1 MKITVFSSFLHR
13 DEQLWLNLLTA
24 ASDEDRRLLE
34 QAAAALPLVA
44 DVTRSDVFLLAPLA
58 DEEIGV
64 VVHARPHSMATLY
77 PDSPTGN
84 RYTVADRPWLWT
96 AVRSDQHWTRVEPEV
111 PQQRPEIGQEVWPIV
126 GGDRR
131 SLAAMVVY
139 TNVIERERHRRRDP
153 AFQRALHRLLQ
164 MAAAGQLAGVE
175 VVPPFE
181 EHDGILFV
189 DHLAQYR
196 YLSGQANNVYRR
208 LGYLD
213 DLRGRSLDEVAAG
226 DLELVQKAWQSQQC
240 EFAEGDVRGHTV
252 QRSAIPLLGPP
263 DLTLWERLQMRRRD
277 ANRHGALVI
286 VKDVTE
292 EIAQERELKVKA
304 VMLKEVHHRVKNNLQ
319 MLVSI
324 MRMQARRAFTEEAR
338 SLLYESINRIL
349 SMSAIHES
357 LSEGEDQVLNLSDVV
372 QRMMRHLQQSAVG
385 PARDIRLLVEDSD
398 DVHLPTNKATACA
411 LVINELVLNALKHG
425 FREDVSG
432 RVVVSVHDLGNSVEI
447 RVMDN
452 GHGLPKEF
460 SLESETSLGLDI
472 IRTLVQDDLKGSFD
486 LIPRPES
493 GAQAV
498 VRFPKVTSGGP
509 L

>member
-1 MKITVFSSFLHR
+1 MNPTFLHR
-13 DEQLWLNLLTA
+13 DEQLWLQLLATMP
-24 ASDEDRRLLE
+24 DEDRGLLE
-34 QAAAALPLVA
+34 RTTAALPLAA
-44 DVTRSDVFLLAPLA
+44 DLTRSDVFLLALLGE
-58 DEEIGV
+58 DGFGV
-64 VVHARPHSMATLY
+64 VIHARPHSMATLY
-77 PDSPTGN
+77 PDSPVGH
-84 RYTVADRPWLWT
+84 RYGSDERPWLWS
-96 AVRSDQHWTRVEPEV
+96 AVRSEQRWARVEPEV
-111 PQQRPEIGQEVWPIV
+111 PDQRPEMGQEVWPVV
-126 GGDRR
+126 GTGRR

-153 AFQRALHRLLQ
+153 SFQRALHRLLTTV
-164 MAAAGQLAGVE
+164 AAGQLAGVE

-181 EHDGILFV
+181 EQDGILFV
-189 DHLAQYR
+189 DHQAHYR

-226 DLELVQKAWQSQQC
+226 DLELVQKAWQSQGC
-240 EFAEGDVRGHTV
+240 EFAEGVVRGHIV
-252 QRSAIPLLGPP
+252 QRSAIPLFGPP
-263 DLTLWERLQMRRRD
+263 DLTPWEWLKGRRPS
-277 ANRHGALVI
+277 NRYGALVI

-304 VMLKEVHHRVKNNLQ
+304 VMIKEVHHRVKNNLQ

-324 MRMQARRAFTEEAR
+324 MRMQARRAFTDEAR

-357 LSEGEDQVLNLSDVV
+357 LSEGEDQVLNLRDVA

-385 PARDIRLLVEDSD
+385 PARDIRLLVEDAD
-398 DVHLPTNKATACA
+398 DVFLPTNKATACA

-425 FREDVSG
+425 FHEELGG
-432 RVVVSVHDLGNSVEI
+432 RVAVVIHDRGQSVEI
-447 RVMDN
+447 RVVDN

-472 IRTLVQDDLKGSFD
+472 IRTLVQDDLKGTFE
-486 LIPRPES
+486 LISRPQS

-498 VRFPKVTSGGP
+498 VCFPKTSSGGP
-509 L
+509 V

>member
-1 MKITVFSSFLHR
+1 M
-13 DEQLWLNLLTA
+13 
-24 ASDEDRRLLE
+24 
-34 QAAAALPLVA
+34 AALPLVA
-44 DVTRSDVFLLAPLA
+44 DLSRSDVFLLAQLGE
-58 DEEIGV
+58 DEFGV
-64 VVHARPHSMATLY
+64 LVHARPHSMATLY
-77 PDSPTGN
+77 PDSPIGN
-84 RYTVADRPWLWT
+84 RYTSAERPWLWS
-96 AVRSDQHWTRVEPEV
+96 AVKSEQHWARVEPEV
-111 PQQRPEIGQEVWPIV
+111 PERRPEMGQAVWPIL
-126 GGDRR
+126 GGERR

-153 AFQRALHRLLQ
+153 AFQRALDRL
-164 MAAAGQLAGVE
+164 MSMVVGGQLVGVE

-181 EHDGILFV
+181 EQDGILFV

-226 DLELVQKAWQSQQC
+226 DLELVQKAWQSQAC
-240 EFAEGDVRGHTV
+240 EFAEGIVRGHTV
-252 QRSAIPLLGPP
+252 QRSAIPLLGAP
-263 DLTLWERLQMRRRD
+263 DLSLWERLKPQRRP
-277 ANRHGALVI
+277 ANQYGALVI

-324 MRMQARRAFTEEAR
+324 MRIQARRAFTEEAR
-338 SLLYESINRIL
+338 ELLYESINRIL

-357 LSEGEDQVLNLSDVV
+357 LSEGEDQVLNLRDVV
-372 QRMMRHLQQSAVG
+372 KRMLPNLQQSAVG
-385 PARDIRLLVEDSD
+385 PARDIRLLVDEAD
-398 DVHLPTNKATACA
+398 DVFLPTNKATACA

-432 RVVVSVHDLGNSVEI
+432 RVMVSIHDLGQSVEI
-447 RVMDN
+447 TVADN

-460 SLESETSLGLDI
+460 SLGSETSLGLDI
-472 IRTLVQDDLKGSFD
+472 IRTLVQDDLKGSFE
-486 LIPRPES
+486 LIPRPGS

-498 VRFPKVTSGGP
+498 VCFPKAISGGP
-509 L
+509 A